1 MKQLVEFLL
10 NNIIIDFRGDI
21 DLDTFREFLR
31 GDDSREAKALLQRV
45 IEERGVEDLLVA
57 LADVLQEDI
66 RAGITPERIRENL
79 NLYVES

>member
-10 NNIIIDFRGDI
+10 NNIILDFKGDI

-31 GDDSREAKALLQRV
+31 GDESREAKALLQRV
-45 IEERGVEDLLVA
+45 IEERGVDNLLLA
-57 LADVLQEDI
+57 LADVLQENI
-66 RAGITPERIRENL
+66 RSGVTAEQIRENL